1 MNGSCLVVNAAS
13 GTIAPTGQAVAQ
25 APQPTQ
31 AVASTY
37 TISVVP
43 KPGSPGAGW
52 MQLTGQ
58 ATTHEAS
65 AQHDCVTT

>member
-1 MNGSCLVVNAAS
+1 MQLRGSMN
-13 GTIAPTGQAVAQ
+13 
-25 APQPTQ
+25 
-31 AVASTY
+31 

-58 ATTHEAS
+58 TDTQDAS
-65 AQHDCVTT
+65 LQQDCVTAKATAQTMLTRW